1 MDIQALKKDI
11 LHRLLE
17 VESEELLIEI
27 SELLNIKKNDF
38 WDDLT
43 KGQKNEVE
51 LGLKQIDNGETE
63 DWEDFLKRVL

>member
-11 LHRLLE
+11 LHRLVE
-17 VESEELLIEI
+17 IESEELLLEI
-27 SELLNIKKNDF
+27 SELLNIKKKDF

-51 LGLKQIDNGETE
+51 IGLKQIDNGETE
-63 DWEDFLKRVL
+63 NWEDFLKRVS